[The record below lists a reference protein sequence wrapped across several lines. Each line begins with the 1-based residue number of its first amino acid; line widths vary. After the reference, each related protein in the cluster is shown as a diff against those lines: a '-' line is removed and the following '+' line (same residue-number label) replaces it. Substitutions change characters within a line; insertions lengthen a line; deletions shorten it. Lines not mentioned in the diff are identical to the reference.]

1 MLMVRVANATG
12 YFSIVSI
19 PPTVVLAPA
28 NVAKGC
34 ILKLSN
40 LNTVRC
46 RLASELKR
54 SIHQWSDSL
63 MSRIHGV

>member
-1 MLMVRVANATG
+1 MLMVTVANATG

-54 SIHQWSDSL
+54 SIH
-63 MSRIHGV
+63 

>member
-1 MLMVRVANATG
+1 MLMVAVANATG
-12 YFSIVSI
+12 YFSII
-19 PPTVVLAPA
+19 PPTAVLAPA

-46 RLASELKR
+46 RLTSELKR
-54 SIHQWSDSL
+54 SIN
-63 MSRIHGV
+63 

>member
-1 MLMVRVANATG
+1 MLMATVANATG

-19 PPTVVLAPA
+19 PPTVVVAPA

-34 ILKLSN
+34 ILKLNS

-54 SIHQWSDSL
+54 SVH
-63 MSRIHGV
+63 